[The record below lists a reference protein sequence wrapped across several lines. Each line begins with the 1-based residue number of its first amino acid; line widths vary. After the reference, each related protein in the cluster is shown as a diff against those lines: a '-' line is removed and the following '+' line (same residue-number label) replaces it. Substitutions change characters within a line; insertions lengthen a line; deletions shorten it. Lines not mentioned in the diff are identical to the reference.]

1 MELLAIIITL
11 IYGAIAG
18 WLLQLFKN
26 NNFGL
31 TPSLIVG
38 IIGGFIACYL
48 LFKMGFNAAGGWL
61 GYILGASFGALIL
74 ISFLNLFI
82 SRRV

>member
-18 WLLQLFKN
+18 WLLDSFKN

-31 TPSLIVG
+31 TGSVMVG
-38 IIGGFIACYL
+38 IIGGFIGYCL
-48 LFKMGFNAAGGWL
+48 LFKTGINAGGGWL
-61 GYILGASFGALIL
+61 GYILGAGFGALIL
-74 ISFLNLFI
+74 VSLLNMFI
-82 SRRV
+82 PRRV

>member
-18 WLLQLFKN
+18 WLLQPFKN

-31 TPSLIVG
+31 TGSVIIG
-38 IIGGFIACYL
+38 IIGGFISYLL
-48 LFKMGFNAAGGWL
+48 LFKMGINTAGGWL
-61 GYILGASFGALIL
+61 GNILGAAFGALIL
-74 ISFLNLFI
+74 MSILNLFI